1 MSPDGSGSKGRAIV
15 FSAPS
20 GAGKTTLIHRAME
33 ELEGLQFSISATTR
47 PRRKGEEDGVD
58 YDYLTHAEFEAGL
71 DAGDFIEHENVHG
84 QFYGTRYK
92 RVQPLLDAGVDVV
105 FDLDVLGALRLKEF
119 FPDSFLLYIDV
130 LSTDVL
136 RERLLARGREDAA
149 EIERRLERYVLERSK
164 AEQFDKIIVNDD
176 LERATQDVI
185 EAIKEFR
192 SSRK

>member
-1 MSPDGSGSKGRAIV
+1 MLSDGSRAKGRAIV

-33 ELEGLQFSISATTR
+33 ELEDLQFSISATTR
-47 PRRKGEEDGVD
+47 PQRKGEEDGVD
-58 YDYLTHAEFEAGL
+58 YDFITHEEFEAGL
-71 DAGDFIEHENVHG
+71 EAGDFIEHENVHG
-84 QFYGTRYK
+84 QLYGTRYK
-92 RVQPLLDAGVDVV
+92 RVQPLLDSGIDVV

-136 RERLLARGREDAA
+136 RQRLLARGREDEA

-164 AEQFDKIIVNDD
+164 AEQFDRIIVNDD
-176 LERATQDVI
+176 LDRATREVVD
-185 EAIKEFR
+185 AINEFR